1 MLPLDDV
8 PFSYY
13 STYRL
18 KPISTASFMAVYFPV
33 LIHLNGVESLFSK
46 SSCNIYTTFVSSVLK
61 HSEFDTKTV
70 LLFLDFLQTWT
81 LRRIFDLKIE
91 KKTLNIIQEI
101 LENDKSST
109 LSNILVDFVRGNNK
123 TRDNIIRKALER
135 KILSCEYIHSL
146 RISVPN
152 ICIQSL

>member
-18 KPISTASFMAVYFPV
+18 KPISTASFMTVYFPV
-33 LIHLNGVESLFSK
+33 LIHLNGVQSMFSK
-46 SSCNIYTTFVSSVLK
+46 YTCNLYTTFVSSVLK

-81 LRRIFDLKIE
+81 LKRIFDLNIE
-91 KKTLNIIQEI
+91 KKTLNIIQDI
-101 LENDKSST
+101 LENDSST

-123 TRDNIIRKALER
+123 TRDILIRKALER